1 MNQSATVVEIDSSFV
16 STLLEWA
23 DTQHRDLPWR
33 QTRDPWAI
41 LVSEV
46 MSQQTQIER
55 VVPKWKEFLAR
66 FPTPDALASVPLGEV
81 IALWVGLG
89 YNRRARLLHAC
100 AVQLVDHHDGA
111 LPDQL
116 DGLLAL
122 PGIGPYTARAVLA
135 FAYEHDVGVV
145 DTNVGRVLARLGGS
159 SLSDAQAQALADDLV
174 PEGQGWQWNQTILD
188 FGASVCTKRNP
199 TCSGCPLRSNC
210 RWQASGGP
218 DPATGSAGVSV
229 PQSSF
234 EGSDRQG
241 RGRLIRALAHG
252 PVSRDDVAETLGW
265 IDDPHRVERVLTGLI
280 NDGMVEFTGAEV
292 HLP

>member
-1 MNQSATVVEIDSSFV
+1 MNRPATVVEIDSSFV

-23 DTQHRDLPWR
+23 DPQQRDLPWR

-66 FPTPDALASVPLGEV
+66 FPTPSDLAAVPLGEV

-111 LPDQL
+111 LPGRLED
-116 DGLLAL
+116 LLAL

-135 FAYEHDVGVV
+135 FAFEHDVGVV

-159 SLSDAQAQALADDLV
+159 SLSAAQAQTLADDLV
-174 PEGQGWQWNQTILD
+174 PEGQGWLWNQTILD

-199 TCSGCPLRSNC
+199 TCSSCPLLRSC
-210 RWQASGGP
+210 RWRGSEGP
-218 DPATGSAGVSV
+218 DPATGSAGVSA

-241 RGRLIRALAHG
+241 RGRLIRALAQG
-252 PVSRDDVAETLGW
+252 PVARDDIGQTMGW
-265 IDDPHRVERVLTGLI
+265 PDDPDRVERVLSGLI
-280 NDGMVEFTGAEV
+280 DEGMVEFAGAGV
-292 HLP
+292 RLP

>member
-33 QTRDPWAI
+33 QTRHPWAI

-135 FAYEHDVGVV
+135 FAFEHDVGVV

-265 IDDPHRVERVLTGLI
+265 IDDPDRVERVLTGLI

>member
-1 MNQSATVVEIDSSFV
+1 MNQSAAVVEIDSSFV

-111 LPDQL
+111 LPGRLED
-116 DGLLAL
+116 LLAL

-265 IDDPHRVERVLTGLI
+265 IDDPDRVERVLTGLI

>member
-1 MNQSATVVEIDSSFV
+1 MNQSAAVVEIDSSFV

-135 FAYEHDVGVV
+135 FAFEHDVGVV

-265 IDDPHRVERVLTGLI
+265 IDDPDRVERVLTGLI
-280 NDGMVEFTGAEV
+280 NDGMVKFTGAEV
-292 HLP
+292 RLP

>member
-66 FPTPDALASVPLGEV
+66 FPTPDSLASVPLGEV

-135 FAYEHDVGVV
+135 FAFEHDVGVV

-159 SLSDAQAQALADDLV
+159 SLSYAQAQALADDLV

-210 RWQASGGP
+210 RWRGSQGP
-218 DPATGSAGVSV
+218 DPAIGSAGVSA

-241 RGRLIRALAHG
+241 RGRLIRALASG
-252 PVSRDDVAETLGW
+252 PIRREDIAQTMGW
-265 IDDPHRVERVLTGLI
+265 IDDADRVERVLTGLV

-292 HLP
+292 RLP